1 MDKKEENEIKQELKE
16 IKGLLRQLL
25 LELSEEFYPE
35 EEIELDELV
44 QNRKDHL
51 RFLA

>member
-1 MDKKEENEIKQELKE
+1 MSDEETNARLDRIEK
-16 IKGLLRQLL
+16 LLDRFERLL
-25 LELSEEFYPE
+25 LELTEDFYPE